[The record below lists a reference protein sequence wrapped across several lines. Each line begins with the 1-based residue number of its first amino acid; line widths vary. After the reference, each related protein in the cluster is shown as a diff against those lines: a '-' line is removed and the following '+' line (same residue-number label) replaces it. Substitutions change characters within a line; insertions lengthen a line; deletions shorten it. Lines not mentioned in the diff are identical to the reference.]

1 MHKRLAIFN
10 QKGGVGK
17 TTVSVN
23 LAAGLARRKKK
34 VLIVDL
40 DPQANT
46 SSGFGHD
53 LSKGPSIY
61 EVFHGDAKLEDTI
74 VNLEANLDLLPSSKD
89 LAAFSMEVDNQ
100 APTLLKEKLKPVFE
114 DYDFILIDCP
124 PSLGFLSLNA
134 LVAAH
139 SVLIP
144 IQCEYYAL
152 EGLSQLTESMDMI
165 KRGINPDLYLEGVLL
180 NMVDKRNNLTK
191 DVAMEVRRFFKDKVY
206 KTEIPRNVRLAEA
219 PSYGMSIYD
228 YDNLSRGAMAFRKWV
243 REFIKRSEEWQKEEA

>member
-1 MHKRLAIFN
+1 MQKRLAIFN

-23 LAAGLARRKKK
+23 LAVGLARRKKS
-34 VLIVDL
+34 VLMLDL

-46 SSGFGHD
+46 TSGFGKIPGD
-53 LSKGPSIY
+53 QPSIY
-61 EVFHGDAKLEDTI
+61 EVFHGEADIKDTI
-74 VNLEANLDLLPSSKD
+74 INLEKNLDLVPSSKD
-89 LAAFSMEVDNQ
+89 LAAFAMEVEDNS
-100 APTLLKEKLKPVFE
+100 PSLLRTLLEPLFD
-114 DYDFILIDCP
+114 DYDYLLIDCP
-124 PSLGFLSLNA
+124 PSLGYLSLNA

-152 EGLSQLTESMDMI
+152 EGLSQLTETMDMI
-165 KRGINPDLYLEGVLL
+165 KRGINPDLHLEGVLL

-191 DVAMEVRRFFKDKVY
+191 DVAMEVRKFFKEKVY
-206 KTEIPRNVRLAEA
+206 DTEIPRNVRLAEA

-228 YDNLSRGAMAFRKWV
+228 YDNLSRGAMSFKRWV